1 MSQDKN
7 KICDP
12 KVFEE
17 IFRTYAKDLKRFLYF
32 KTRDMDVAEDIMQDT
47 FVTLWSNC
55 SNVSYEKVKSYLFTV
70 GNNLF
75 LNMKKREKLMRSH
88 QNEVSSRPTNES
100 PEFIMLEKEFLEKI
114 ERTIANLPENDREVF
129 LLNRIEKKK
138 YREIAE
144 KLDISIKTVEK
155 RMHNALKTMKE
166 HIGKV

>member
-1 MSQDKN
+1 
-7 KICDP
+7 
-12 KVFEE
+12 
-17 IFRTYAKDLKRFLYF
+17 
-32 KTRDMDVAEDIMQDT
+32 MDVAEDIMQDT